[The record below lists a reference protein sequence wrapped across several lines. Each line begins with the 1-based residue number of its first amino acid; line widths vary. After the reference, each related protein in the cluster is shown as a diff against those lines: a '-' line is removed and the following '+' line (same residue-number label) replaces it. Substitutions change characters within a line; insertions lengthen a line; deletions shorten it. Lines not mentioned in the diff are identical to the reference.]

1 MTDDPTGF
9 IIFMPVLVVLA
20 VAAFAAVIAT
30 EDWFRSFKGAASA
43 AADAAAANPP
53 MSDDL
58 KAKVAD
64 GILRHAIGM
73 RRDRGEEL
81 AQAALQAIHD
91 AGFAVV
97 PCEATDAML
106 KARLDVMQYG
116 SWGYDHEADE
126 RRRYTAMI
134 SAAQHNTEEKT

>member
-1 MTDDPTGF
+1 MTDDLKTKIAEAINALPF
-9 IIFMPVLVVLA
+9 ADWMISYNVV
-20 VAAFAAVIAT
+20 
-30 EDWFRSFKGAASA
+30 
-43 AADAAAANPP
+43 
-53 MSDDL
+53 
-58 KAKVAD
+58 
-64 GILRHAIGM
+64 
-73 RRDRGEEL
+73 
-81 AQAALQAIHD
+81 QAALQAIHD

>member
-1 MTDDPTGF
+1 MTDDL
-9 IIFMPVLVVLA
+9 I
-20 VAAFAAVIAT
+20 
-30 EDWFRSFKGAASA
+30 ER
-43 AADAAAANPP
+43 AAAAHYAA
-53 MSDDL
+53 STDSR
-58 KAKVAD
+58 V
-64 GILRHAIGM
+64 
-73 RRDRGEEL
+73 EL
-81 AQAALQAIHD
+81 AWEACHPMYRAQQARAMQSALQAIHD